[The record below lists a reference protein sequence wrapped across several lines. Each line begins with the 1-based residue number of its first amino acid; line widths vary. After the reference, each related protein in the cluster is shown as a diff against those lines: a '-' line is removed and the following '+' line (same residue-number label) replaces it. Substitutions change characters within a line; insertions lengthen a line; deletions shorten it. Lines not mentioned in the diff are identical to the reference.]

1 MINWVLIVLFI
12 SIIFKEFKI
21 LKELVITTKKNLVE
35 KIFFLIGSGAIIY
48 ITYAYARTW
57 MHYLLGILG
66 IILYVIDYFKSGIT
80 SNGFAS
86 VYRGLQFISWNKIQE
101 VHINKGKNIKV
112 SYSGDGFHHSLYFE
126 IKDYDKIVEFL
137 NEKLP
142 NELVDVDCNFY
153 IKK

>member
-1 MINWVLIVLFI
+1 MIAYIFIILFAT
-12 SIIFKEFKI
+12 IIFKGFKI
-21 LKELVITTKKNLVE
+21 LKDLVVKSKRNITE
-35 KIFFLIGSGAIIY
+35 KVLFIIGIGVISYII
-48 ITYAYARTW
+48 YAYATMW
-57 MHYLLGILG
+57 IHYLLGALCIV
-66 IILYVIDYFKSGIT
+66 LYVIDYFKDGIT

-112 SYSGDGFHHSLYFE
+112 FYSGDGFHHSLYFE

-142 NELVDVDCNFY
+142 NELVGVD
-153 IKK
+153 